1 MSKVYITD
9 YIKDPYIEKEILGSN
24 LSTSSNKNI
33 EVLLVW
39 HERIDSDYIDQFPN
53 LKAVVR
59 YGVGYDVIDL
69 RVLREKKIVFCNT
82 PDYGTDEVSDTAVGM
97 ILNVTR
103 GISRYDV
110 NCRNYEN
117 NLWQENTIIPLKRS
131 SQMTVGVVG
140 AGRIGGSILR
150 KLKAIGFKILFFDPY
165 KERGYEK
172 MLDSGRVESLDELLS
187 VSDIVSINT
196 PLTKETKGMVDIN
209 FINKM
214 KDGAIFVN
222 TARGEIVDNLDDFI
236 QPLKTGKIFGLAFDV
251 LPHEPP
257 NDCNLINEWRE
268 RKDWIDGKLIINPHV
283 SYYSKNAYKE
293 MREKAAKNAK
303 RILDGKKPF
312 NIITG

>member
-24 LSTSSNKNI
+24 LSTSSNKDI

>member
-24 LSTSSNKNI
+24 LSTSSNKDI

-150 KLKAIGFKILFFDPY
+150 KLKAIF
-165 KERGYEK
+165 
-172 MLDSGRVESLDELLS
+172 
-187 VSDIVSINT
+187 
-196 PLTKETKGMVDIN
+196 
-209 FINKM
+209 
-214 KDGAIFVN
+214 
-222 TARGEIVDNLDDFI
+222 
-236 QPLKTGKIFGLAFDV
+236 
-251 LPHEPP
+251 
-257 NDCNLINEWRE
+257 
-268 RKDWIDGKLIINPHV
+268 RKC
-283 SYYSKNAYKE
+283 
-293 MREKAAKNAK
+293 
-303 RILDGKKPF
+303 
-312 NIITG
+312 

>member
-1 MSKVYITD
+1 
-9 YIKDPYIEKEILGSN
+9 
-24 LSTSSNKNI
+24 
-33 EVLLVW
+33 
-39 HERIDSDYIDQFPN
+39 
-53 LKAVVR
+53 
-59 YGVGYDVIDL
+59 
-69 RVLREKKIVFCNT
+69 
-82 PDYGTDEVSDTAVGM
+82 
-97 ILNVTR
+97 
-103 GISRYDV
+103 
-110 NCRNYEN
+110 
-117 NLWQENTIIPLKRS
+117 
-131 SQMTVGVVG
+131 MTVGVVG